1 MNLTMADDSKMTL
14 VTPSCS
20 YWSTGTVFHV
30 LLLVLGELHCL
41 YPSIHIER
49 LTRMVRVELEE
60 LWVESLA
67 LKELDSLDSEV
78 DLSLMISD
86 KASQS

>member
-1 MNLTMADDSKMTL
+1 
-14 VTPSCS
+14 
-20 YWSTGTVFHV
+20 
-30 LLLVLGELHCL
+30 
-41 YPSIHIER
+41 
-49 LTRMVRVELEE
+49 MVRVELEE